1 MIRASVA
8 TSPKYRLVHAHF
20 AVGLLGMVGFAL
32 ALVFRA
38 PWFTGH
44 HFQAAT
50 LGLAHL
56 VALGWLVPVALG
68 ALLQLAPVLFEG
80 KTGPEWLGWTA
91 FALYVAGAAGLI
103 AHMFALAFGP
113 GMFGSGVLILLAFL
127 LHAGLL
133 LATMVRGRAFG
144 LTGAF
149 VLSAGFHLLV
159 AATLGLVLAWN
170 LWKPFLP
177 KNHLV
182 VLSGHAHAAG
192 LGFFGLLVMGVGDR
206 LLEMFLVSHG
216 ASRKPAWLA
225 LFATNAGVLA
235 LTVSYTFG
243 PWPGLTF
250 AGAILAATGVCAFL
264 VRVAAIVEKRI
275 RKRLD
280 VSMRHTAASFAYLG
294 VAAFGGASL
303 ALFDL
308 PYAVAERLTNA
319 YGLVALVG
327 FLGTL
332 IIGQLGKILPF
343 LVWLHRFEPL
353 AGLKKIPLAS
363 DLLPEKAQRLSFWAL
378 NAGVPVLALGVAVD
392 LVAVRVAGAL
402 LFAAGVLLAARNLA
416 VVCRS
421 QP

>member
-8 TSPKYRLVHAHF
+8 TSPKFRLVHAHF
-20 AVGLLGMVGFAL
+20 AVGLLGMVAFAALL
-32 ALVFRA
+32 AYRA
-38 PWFTGH
+38 PWLTGH

-50 LGLAHL
+50 LGLVHL
-56 VALGWLVPVALG
+56 AVLGWLVPVAMG

-91 FALYVAGAAGLI
+91 LALYVAGASGLI
-103 AHMFALAFGP
+103 AHFFALAFGP
-113 GMFGSGVLILLAFL
+113 GMFGSGVLVLLAFL
-127 LHAGLL
+127 VHGGLL
-133 LATMVRGRAFG
+133 VGTMARGKAFG

-149 VLSAGFHLLV
+149 VLSSLFHLLV
-159 AATLGLVLAWN
+159 AAVIGLVLAWN
-170 LWKPFLP
+170 LWRPFLP

-182 VLSGHAHAAG
+182 VLQGHAHAAG

-216 ASRKPAWLA
+216 ASTKPAWLA
-225 LFATNAGVLA
+225 FLATNAAVLA

-243 PWPGLTF
+243 PWPALTW
-250 AGAILAATGVCAFL
+250 AGAVLAAVGVAAFL
-264 VRVAAIVEKRI
+264 VRARAIARRRV

-280 VSMRHTAASFAYLG
+280 VSLRHTAVSFGYLA
-294 VAAFGGASL
+294 VAAVGGATL
-303 ALFDL
+303 TLFDL
-308 PYAVAERLTNA
+308 PYPIHERLVNA

-327 FLGTL
+327 FVGT
-332 IIGQLGKILPF
+332 IVIGQLGKILPF

-363 DLLPEKAQRLSFWAL
+363 DLLPEKAQRLSFRAIH
-378 NAGVPVLALGVAVD
+378 AGVPVLALGVAVD
-392 LVAVRVAGAL
+392 LAAVRVAGAL
-402 LFAAGVLLAARNLA
+402 LFAAGVALAARNLA